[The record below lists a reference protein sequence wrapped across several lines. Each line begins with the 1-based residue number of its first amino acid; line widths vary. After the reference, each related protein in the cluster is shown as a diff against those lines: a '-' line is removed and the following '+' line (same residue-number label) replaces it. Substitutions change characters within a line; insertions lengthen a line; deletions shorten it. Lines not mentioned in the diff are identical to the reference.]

1 MSDFDASLLHLAAGL
16 IQEHRETAPN
26 VLPRASVADLE
37 TRLKAI
43 DFAEPIQAEAL
54 LPWIAEHLQLGNVH
68 TTHPRYFGLFNPSTH
83 PITVAADAMVAGF
96 NPQLAAASHAFG
108 ALTIE
113 RHTLAVFQRLLGHTP
128 GADVA
133 NFTSGGAE
141 ANHSG
146 VLAAAISRLQGF
158 ADGETQ
164 GARCYVSEHAHDSFA
179 KIVKFC
185 GLGREALVRVPTDS
199 DRRMDVEA
207 LRNAVDHDRARGL
220 RPFIVVGTAGTTA
233 FGAIDPLPDLA
244 SFCAAEDL
252 WFHVDAAWGG
262 AGIVSPR
269 LEPLFEGI
277 ERADSVTLD
286 AHKWLSVPMGAGM
299 FFCRHAEACQEAF
312 GVDAVYMPPRRA
324 EMPDPYTSTMQWSRR
339 FIGLKVFSALANLG
353 LRGLAEHIE
362 RQCALADR
370 LAELAL
376 ERGYRVEAHS
386 PLALVVLTKP
396 GLAIPYETWLERIY
410 AHNDAW
416 VSLVPLG
423 DGRKG
428 IRACVTH
435 YATQASDLERLLEIM
450 DAAAG

>member
-1 MSDFDASLLHLAAGL
+1 M
-16 IQEHRETAPN
+16 QEHREKAPN
-26 VLPRASVADLE
+26 VLPLASVADLE
-37 TRLKAI
+37 ARLAPF
-43 DFAEPIQAEAL
+43 DFVEPTVAEAL

-113 RHTLAVFQRLLGHTP
+113 RHTAAVFQRLLGHTP

-158 ADGETQ
+158 ADGETH

-185 GLGREALVRVPTDS
+185 GMGRGALVRIPLDEN
-199 DRRMDVEA
+199 RRMNLRA
-207 LRNAVDHDRARGL
+207 LCNAVDDDRAKGL

-244 SFCAAEDL
+244 ALCAAQGL

-262 AGIVSPR
+262 AGMLSPR
-269 LEPLFEGI
+269 LKPLFEGI
-277 ERADSVTLD
+277 EHADSVTLD

-299 FFCRHAEACQEAF
+299 FFCRDADACREAF
-312 GVDAVYMPPRRA
+312 GADAVYMPPGRA

-339 FIGLKVFSALANLG
+339 FIGLKVFAVLAHHG
-353 LRGLAEHIE
+353 LPGLAQRIE

-370 LAELAL
+370 LAELAP
-376 ERGYRVEAHS
+376 ERGYKVEAHS
-386 PLALVVLTKP
+386 PLALIVLTKP

-435 YATQASDLERLLEIM
+435 YGTQESDLKRLLDIM